1 MSALFEDIRSKTETM
16 STGRGWVMTPEE
28 KAAALAEA
36 KGRGL
41 PDGWRVELDVR
52 QSSIGIFDICK
63 VFHYQILNSL
73 CYLFLD
79 FRQFR
84 QIADCYTTNRQLVNF
99 DADTNRLKSRI

>member
-1 MSALFEDIRSKTETM
+1 
-16 STGRGWVMTPEE
+16 MTPEE
-28 KAAALAEA
+28 KAAALTEA

-52 QSSIGIFDICK
+52 PSSIRIFDTCK
-63 VFHYQILNSL
+63 VFRYQILNSL

-84 QIADCYTTNRQLVNF
+84 QIADFYTTNRQLVNF
-99 DADTNRLKSRI
+99 DADKNRLKSRI

>member
-1 MSALFEDIRSKTETM
+1 
-16 STGRGWVMTPEE
+16 MTPEE

-52 QSSIGIFDICK
+52 PSSIGILDTCK
-63 VFHYQILNSL
+63 VFRYQILNSL
-73 CYLFLD
+73 CYLFLA

-84 QIADCYTTNRQLVNF
+84 QIADFYTNRQLVNF
-99 DADTNRLKSRI
+99 DADKNRLKSRIYFHRNEWLLPLYPWIHYDSTMR